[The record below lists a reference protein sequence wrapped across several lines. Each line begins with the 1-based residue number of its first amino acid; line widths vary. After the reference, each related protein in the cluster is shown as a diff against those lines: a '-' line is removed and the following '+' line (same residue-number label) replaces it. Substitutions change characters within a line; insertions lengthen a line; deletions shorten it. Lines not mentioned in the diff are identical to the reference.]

1 MATFSRGKGVH
12 YTLLEIQNTSLI
24 RKKSDNY
31 DSKKTQF
38 NFTARSVTETKKKKS
53 PVGKGMIMLV
63 H

>member
-24 RKKSDNY
+24 PKKSDNY

-38 NFTARSVTETKKKKS
+38 NFTARSVTETKKKKIS
-53 PVGKGMIMLV
+53 SR
-63 H
+63 